1 MWRKFREWFEL
12 TKSEERGILVLLF
25 LIIFFGASNYYFK
38 YLIRNKPPLNFDVI
52 VTNKYLETINKA
64 FDSTLLSKYHFIGYF
79 NPNEISFEDLIKS
92 GLREKNARAIIN
104 YRNKGGK
111 FFKADEVYKIYNIDS
126 GWVAFHLP
134 FMVINQNT
142 TENLKTK
149 YELFVFN
156 PNTADSASL
165 LRLGFK
171 PWQISNLLRYR
182 SRGGIFHKKEDVKR
196 LYGIDSGFYAILEPY
211 IDLPTSI
218 DGKQHIFTTKTSE
231 KIELNTADSTT
242 LTSLPGI
249 GSVLAGRIVKYR
261 TALGGYAHVNQLLE
275 VYGIDSLK
283 WEILLPLIEINLT
296 YVKKININSADEN
309 ELAAHPYI
317 RKGLAREI
325 VAFRKNFR
333 LFQSVTEVEK
343 LSLAKNRDLE
353 KLYPYLTIG
362 EN

>member
-25 LIIFFGASNYYFK
+25 FIVSLWAVNFYLKYHIQRRPPSEFEVII
-38 YLIRNKPPLNFDVI
+38 
-52 VTNKYLETINKA
+52 TNKSSELQEKYNNKN
-64 FDSTLLSKYHFIGYF
+64 SYSEYHFIGYF
-79 NPNEISFEDLIKS
+79 NPNEVSFEDLLKS
-92 GLREKNARAIIN
+92 GLREKNAKAIIN

-111 FFKADEVYKIYNIDS
+111 FLKAEEVYKIFNIDS
-126 GWVAFHLP
+126 GWVTFHLP
-134 FMVINQNT
+134 YMVINQKS
-142 TENLKTK
+142 TENPKTK
-149 YELFVFN
+149 YKLFVFD

-182 SRGGIFHKKEDVKR
+182 SRGGVFHTKEDVKR
-196 LYGIDSGFYAILEPY
+196 LYGIDSAFYTLLEPY
-211 IDLPTSI
+211 IDLPAYG
-218 DGKQHIFTTKTSE
+218 DGKQSITSAKATV
-231 KIELNTADSTT
+231 KIELNTADSTA
-242 LTSLPGI
+242 LTALPSI
-249 GSVLAGRIVKYR
+249 GNVLAGRIVKYR
-261 TALGGYAHVNQLLE
+261 TALGGYVHVNQLLE

-283 WEILLPLIEINLT
+283 WELLLPLIEINVAH
-296 YVKKININSADEN
+296 VKKININSAEED

-343 LSLAKNRDLE
+343 LSLAKNRDLG

>member
-1 MWRKFREWFEL
+1 MWQKFREWFRL

-25 LIIFFGASNYYFK
+25 LIVLFWAINYYLK
-38 YLIRNKPPLNFDVI
+38 YLIRHKPPSDFELI
-52 VTNKYLETINKA
+52 ITKKSSETQFKVDNTTA
-64 FDSTLLSKYHFIGYF
+64 SSKYHYIGYF
-79 NPNEISFEDLIKS
+79 NPNEISYEDLLKS
-92 GLREKNARAIIN
+92 GLREKNAKAIIN

-111 FFKADEVYKIYNIDS
+111 FFKPEEVLKIFNIDT

-134 FMVINQNT
+134 YMVVREKT
-142 TENLKTK
+142 TESFKTK

-156 PNTADSASL
+156 PNIADSASL

-196 LYGIDSGFYAILEPY
+196 LYGIDSAFYALLEPY
-211 IDLPTSI
+211 IDLPSMEE
-218 DGKQHIFTTKTSE
+218 GKKTTFQHNPAR
-231 KIELNTADSTT
+231 KIELNTADS
-242 LTSLPGI
+242 LALIALPGI
-249 GSVLAGRIVKYR
+249 GPVLAGRIIKYR
-261 TALGGYAHVNQLLE
+261 SALGGFVHANQLLE

-283 WEILLPLIEINLT
+283 WELLVPLVEINTSLI
-296 YVKKININSADEN
+296 KKINVNSADEN

-317 RKGLAREI
+317 RKALAREI
-325 VAFRKNFR
+325 VMFRKNFR

-353 KLYPYLTIG
+353 RLYPYLTIG